1 MDLGGKWAAA
11 LAGEDLRRAFPQPD
25 FDDSGWQP
33 VSVPGH
39 WQAEPAFANS
49 DGPVLY
55 RRRFSTEPLEQGQRA
70 WLVLEGIFYQADV
83 WLDGSYLGDTEGY
96 FFPHS
101 FDISEALE
109 ARSDHVLAIEVS
121 CERPTKRTAKRAL
134 MGVFGHWDCID
145 PAFNP
150 GGIWAPVHLVQ
161 TGPVRISSLRVT
173 CREANAK
180 RGVLDIFATLDA
192 KGPAAALL
200 LSEVGLT
207 GPGDRQ
213 VLSERAQPL
222 ATGVNHVRWQVEVQA
237 PELWWP
243 ASMGPQAL
251 YDLQVAVGVN
261 EMRSDAKTL
270 RTGFRQVRM
279 HDYVWQVN
287 GQRLFLKG
295 ANLGPTRRDLA
306 YASSE
311 DVAADVRLA
320 KDAGLDLLRV
330 HAHVARHELYDT
342 ADELGVLIWQDLPLQ
357 WSYRGARRQAVR
369 QAGAAVDLLGHH
381 PCVITWC
388 GHNEPLAL
396 APSSGGKTSAID
408 FLRFAAAQ
416 VLPTWNKSVLDR
428 SIRRALERADPSLP
442 VIAHSGIIPHP
453 AWGTDSHL
461 YFGWYY
467 GTAGGLG
474 PSLAAWP
481 ALARFVSEL
490 GAQAVPK
497 STGFMGPASWPDLDW
512 DNLENHH
519 CLQKRL
525 LARHAPPSHYASFED
540 WASAT
545 QEYQAELVRRQVE
558 VLRRLK
564 YKPTGGFAVFCLNDA
579 QPAVSW
585 ALLDH
590 ERQPKP
596 AYAALARACSPVLV
610 TADWLM
616 PSYQPGGSLSADVHV
631 VNDLRSPLGNAV
643 LVATLSWP
651 GGGRRWTFAASEEV
665 PRDSCVRVGHIRVVL
680 PRDLSAGAPID
691 LDLQLQWQRPLGQPK
706 QELARNRYKSRVG
719 SQKPPTGPR

>member
-11 LAGEDLRRAFPQPD
+11 PASEDLRRVFPQPD

-39 WQAEPAFANS
+39 WQAEPGFANS

-55 RRRFSTEPLEQGQRA
+55 RRRFSTEPLGQGQRA

-101 FDISEALE
+101 FDVSEALR
-109 ARSDHVLAIEVS
+109 ARSDHVLAVEVS
-121 CERPTKRTAKRAL
+121 CERPAKLSAKRAL

-150 GGIWAPVHLVQ
+150 GGIWAPVHLLR

-173 CREANAK
+173 CPEANAK
-180 RGVLDIFATLDA
+180 RGTLDIFATLDA
-192 KGPAAALL
+192 KGPTTAL
-200 LSEVGLT
+200 
-207 GPGDRQ
+207 
-213 VLSERAQPL
+213 VLSELGLSGQGNPRVLAERSQPL
-222 ATGVNHVRWQVEVQA
+222 AAGANYVRWQVEVQA
-237 PELWWP
+237 PKLWWP
-243 ASMGPQAL
+243 ASIGPQAL
-251 YDLQVAVGVN
+251 YDLQVAVLVDDL
-261 EMRSDAKTL
+261 RSDAKTL
-270 RTGFRQVRM
+270 RTGFRHVRM

-287 GQRLFLKG
+287 GERLFLKG
-295 ANLGPTRRDLA
+295 ANLAPTRRDIA
-306 YASSE
+306 YASPE

-320 KDAGLDLLRV
+320 RQAGLDLLRV
-330 HAHVARHELYDT
+330 HAHIARQELYDA

-369 QAGAAVDLLGHH
+369 QAKAAVDLLGHH
-381 PCVITWC
+381 PCIVTWC
-388 GHNEPLAL
+388 GHNEPLAVV
-396 APSSGGKTSAID
+396 PRPGGKTSALD
-408 FLRFAAAQ
+408 FVRFAATQ

-428 SIRRALERADPSLP
+428 SVRRALERADPNLP

-467 GTAGGLG
+467 GTADDLG
-474 PSLAAWP
+474 PWLAAWP

-490 GAQAVPK
+490 GAQAVPR
-497 STGFMGPASWPDLDW
+497 TNAFMGPGSWPDLDW
-512 DNLENHH
+512 DNLEKHH

-525 LARHAPPSHYASFED
+525 LARHAPPTEYDSFED

-558 VLRRLK
+558 ALRRLK

-590 ERQPKP
+590 ERRPKP
-596 AYAALARACSPVLV
+596 AYTALAQACSPVLV
-610 TADWLM
+610 TADPLM
-616 PSYQPGGSLSADVHV
+616 PYYQPGSALSADLHV
-631 VNDLRSPLGNAV
+631 VNDLRSPLGDAV

-651 GGGRRWTFAASEEV
+651 GGGRRWTFAAPEEV
-665 PRDSCVRVGHIRVVL
+665 PKDSCAWVGHLHAVL
-680 PRDLSAGAPID
+680 PRDLSAGAAIT
-691 LDLQLQWQRPLGQPK
+691 LDLQLQWQQPKGQPS
-706 QELARNRYKSRVG
+706 QALARNFYKSRIG
-719 SQKPPTGPR
+719 SQKSRTGPP